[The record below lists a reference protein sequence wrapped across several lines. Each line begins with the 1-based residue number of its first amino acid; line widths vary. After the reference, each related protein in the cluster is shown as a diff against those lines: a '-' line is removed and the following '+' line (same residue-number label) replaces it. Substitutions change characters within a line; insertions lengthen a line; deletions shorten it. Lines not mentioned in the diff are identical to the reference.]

1 MSATL
6 RLAARP
12 LRPVYPGSPPETVAG
27 LFRQARSSRLHLPA
41 PLRSPGVTR
50 LPRYYGCSDS
60 RPVGLAPPAAERV
73 SPRHVPRLPGSPSPT
88 TTPLPRPLWHLPS
101 ASWASRSRG
110 SGLHLRIAGSPDGTA
125 ESSSSSY
132 GWPVRLGLLS
142 TTSCEVAVTFGFR
155 TVGSPG
161 VDSHLPDRARLWTHD
176 ARASSP
182 GMTGSGRGRSVTA
195 SMNACFRQGFVAL
208 ATDRVVARS
217 WLS

>member
-1 MSATL
+1 
-6 RLAARP
+6 
-12 LRPVYPGSPPETVAG
+12 
-27 LFRQARSSRLHLPA
+27 
-41 PLRSPGVTR
+41 VTR

-176 ARASSP
+176 ARVKP
-182 GMTGSGRGRSVTA
+182 GHDRKWARAKCDRINECLLRRRGRA
-195 SMNACFRQGFVAL
+195 GPPA
-208 ATDRVVARS
+208 AR
-217 WLS
+217 